1 MEKLFNYL
9 LSLVKN
15 YTLKNVAAITKNVL
29 DCFSEFLNSDI
40 PPSEEFEKSKLLIK
54 DFYENY
60 KNKIENKIITPY
72 ILNPVL
78 EKLTSFINSSE
89 YAEEIGSE
97 NHQKLKE
104 FTTKNFPTIKN
115 KVKEIALSHTSQ
127 PILDEIELAISQKK
141 ISGKQSSKIPTIL
154 SSFMDKNLAKIKNK
168 IKSITIDTALNPW
181 CSIFIPDA
189 SVERFIALL
198 DISNLNVTESALIF
212 EPNEFQYLGFDL
224 AKYYINELNFY
235 NSKISTI
242 MDPLIKSIFKGQIRI
257 NKFIIIKLEEYRK
270 EKQFFKKYKEQLEKY
285 KDQPEKLSGSNHK
298 KNLNVILSSLKKMY
312 NIIYV
317 INQKIT
323 NNKRF
328 SSKEAYIYY
337 TNTYTPKKVKIT
349 DLKVKT
355 WDNFIEVLKKTNN
368 RTNDQIK
375 TDLSTISTFLNM
387 SFDPLTTTKNTI
399 NLITKILNRYLNID
413 SKTNLR
419 EVKKQ
424 SPYTSTEKGAK
435 KFISKQKEKI
445 SSKITNYIK
454 TFSNDYLLGDRIL
467 LCPYINNK
475 YLDFKLAKDTIS
487 FLKEYNKA
495 SDKIMKNWIKY
506 IDIPQQ
512 KSINK
517 ELISALEEYRSS
529 KSALE
534 KILQS
539 KKPDYKKLIITKL
552 KIKKDLNNIWKV
564 CGKHSIKKCHWSKNN
579 IKSTGNTAQKATNAD
594 EQFAAILEFMEAS
607 CKNNASLLWQNYLM
621 KIGKTAKKTLNNL
634 DNIINLNPSNNN
646 IQIDYTNLKM
656 KTIDYKILSKKELN
670 KNDKIS
676 EDNFRKERYQSDIGK
691 IEEKSKYSDT
701 IDKLNLKYKKQ
712 SDSIT
717 LLNDQIESQKKF
729 FNLQINKINIF
740 SVKES
745 ENSKIMNHILS
756 TFTNDHDKIKG
767 KYQNLINL
775 YRTNYKMSLLEKML
789 NLKNKI
795 EIQKKYI
802 SKFKDLYKKINN
814 HCKDATN
821 TLLKI
826 QSTITKSKN
835 KYNSSYKIYNKYI
848 TKKAL
853 ASNPEIIPNENN
865 DIFVILTKEEINSDN
880 QNIINDKMVKA
891 KTALND
897 LLPDKEENANNL
909 DKSSYLTL
917 LSDYVN
923 FIAEKIKKATT

>member
-1 MEKLFNYL
+1 MPFNIKEPLLNKLKDALVNNADDIANSVLKAIEEYLNKEANNNPNDNKIMDNKEKKNISELFKNFFK
-9 LSLVKN
+9 KN
-15 YTLKNVAAITKNVL
+15 Y
-29 DCFSEFLNSDI
+29 SQ
-40 PPSEEFEKSKLLIK
+40 
-54 DFYENY
+54 
-60 KNKIENKIITPY
+60 IESKIIIPN
-72 ILNPVL
+72 ILNP
-78 EKLTSFINSSE
+78 T
-89 YAEEIGSE
+89 
-97 NHQKLKE
+97 LKE
-104 FTTKNFPTIKN
+104 IEKYIDPDKSN
-115 KVKEIALSHTSQ
+115 KE
-127 PILDEIELAISQKK
+127 
-141 ISGKQSSKIPTIL
+141 
-154 SSFMDKNLAKIKNK
+154 KIKNSVKDLLKEEVVEPISEEGWNIDFKNSEIPKILEKFKNENLKKIQTK
-168 IKSITIDTALNPW
+168 IKTMTLNTPPLNNLI
-181 CSIFIPDA
+181 SLLMPDSNIEKFA
-189 SVERFIALL
+189 AGL
-198 DISNLNVTESALIF
+198 DLAQLNAIKESLIF
-212 EPNEFQYLGFDL
+212 EPNEYSALNFDS

-235 NSKISTI
+235 NSKNSTGI
-242 MDPLIKSIFKGQIRI
+242 DPLVNSVFKGQIKI
-257 NKFIIIKLEEYRK
+257 NKFIIEKLKEYRK
-270 EKQFFKKYKEQLEKY
+270 EKTFFKKYKEQLEEFETSTK
-285 KDQPEKLSGSNHK
+285 KFTNINHK
-298 KNLNVILSSLKKMY
+298 NHLNKILSSLKKMY

-317 INQKIT
+317 INQKIQNT
-323 NNKRF
+323 ERF
-328 SSKEAYIYY
+328 SSKKIYIYY
-337 TNTYTPKKVKIT
+337 LNTYTSDKSKIT
-349 DLKVKT
+349 NLYGNIKT
-355 WDNFIEVLKKTNN
+355 WDDFIEKFKNIN
-368 RTNDQIK
+368 SQEQIK
-375 TDLSTISTFLNM
+375 INNNLTEISKT
-387 SFDPLTTTKNTI
+387 PLKNNPNPTAI
-399 NLITKILNRYLNID
+399 PHQNVQSIKEILNYYLGIN
-413 SKTNLR
+413 SETNLR

-517 ELISALEEYRSS
+517 ELINALDEYRSN
-529 KSALE
+529 KNTLE

-539 KKPDYKKLIITKL
+539 KKINYQKLINTKI
-552 KIKKDLNNIWKV
+552 KMKKDLERIKKV
-564 CGKHSIKKCHWSKNN
+564 CTKSEKDECKWVERN
-579 IKSTGNTAQKATNAD
+579 IKSIDNSSERANKEDNNFITTFN
-594 EQFAAILEFMEAS
+594 FMTQS
-607 CKNNASLLWQNYLM
+607 CRNNNALLWQDYLGTI
-621 KIGKTAKKTLNNL
+621 KNISDNTLQNL
-634 DNIINLNPSNNN
+634 NNIINLNPSNNN
-646 IQIDYTNLKM
+646 IQINYTNLKM

-670 KNDKIS
+670 KNDEIS
-676 EDNFRKERYQSDIGK
+676 EENFRKERYRSDIGK

-717 LLNDQIESQKKF
+717 LLNNQIESQKKF

-802 SKFKDLYKKINN
+802 SKLKDLYKKINN

-880 QNIINDKMVKA
+880 QNIINDKMVKV
-891 KTALND
+891 KKALND